1 MMKSFVSVLIPKQKC
16 NIMDRENKKIVINV
30 TGKDIYALNTKDR
43 MIVEK

>member
-1 MMKSFVSVLIPKQKC
+1 MMKSFVSVLIAKQKC

-43 MIVEK
+43 RIVEK